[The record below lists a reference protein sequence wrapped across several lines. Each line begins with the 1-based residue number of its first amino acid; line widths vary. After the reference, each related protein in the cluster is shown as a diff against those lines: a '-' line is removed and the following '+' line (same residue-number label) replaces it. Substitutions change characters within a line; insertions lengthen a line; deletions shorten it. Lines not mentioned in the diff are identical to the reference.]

1 VAYLESEGSTFKV
14 GIPATHESSRRFKIG
29 DQVTLAG
36 PRAVSREQEG
46 VIEIIEGSLE
56 HMYRYQ
62 IQFSNGTWVRCLG
75 FELML
80 VSPEAFQPDQVE

>member
-1 VAYLESEGSTFKV
+1 V
-14 GIPATHESSRRFKIG
+14 GIPAKHELLRRFKVG

-36 PRAVSREQEG
+36 AGGVSRKQEG

-56 HMYRYQ
+56 HMYRYH
-62 IQFSNGTWVRCLG
+62 IQFSNGSWDRCLG

-80 VSPEAFQPDQVE
+80 VSPETFQPLQAE